1 MKRYIKPTA
10 TPIMLQPEGHLL
22 AASSPSTGTEIGDE
36 GDFARRKRR
45 GWASEEWSAADEEQ

>member
-10 TPIMLQPEGHLL
+10 TSIMLQPEGHL
-22 AASSPSTGTEIGDE
+22 ASSPGPAIGSDLGDE

-45 GWASEEWSAADEEQ
+45 GWDSEEWAAADEER